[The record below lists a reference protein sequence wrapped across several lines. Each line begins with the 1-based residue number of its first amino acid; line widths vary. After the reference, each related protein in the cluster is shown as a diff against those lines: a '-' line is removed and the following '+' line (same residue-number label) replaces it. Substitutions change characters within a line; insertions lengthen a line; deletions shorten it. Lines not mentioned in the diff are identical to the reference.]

1 MNRDQLH
8 ALDHGYTYGM
18 LWIAGTAVLVGVAA
32 LFITY
37 SAADVA
43 HAQKAQA
50 AHDQGLD
57 EDELE

>member
-1 MNRDQLH
+1 
-8 ALDHGYTYGM
+8 M

-37 SAADVA
+37 SAADIA